1 MSTIQITENPLSLNK
16 ILLDTLGGAMRKV
29 LETCAQR
36 INDNFDALSTLDAD
50 DRLEAIVRIF
60 GLDDEDTVK
69 IIKPAKKASDPTKKA
84 GKAKTEKKIPVP
96 FWIYKVPGTNATKST
111 VNPELCK
118 GLMAGLYN
126 QCTSKPKAGCVYCTK
141 CQKDADSN
149 GGIPKRGNVD
159 LRIEQFTQ
167 SAYKYTPPS
176 GPVKKIY
183 PLDWAIKHK
192 FTEDDFDNM
201 LSENGIKLTPKGKEV
216 IKFVPEKKVR
226 APKKEKL
233 TEDMKK
239 KKNENKEPKSELE
252 EEDNDD
258 DDTASVAYSEAPS
271 EFDDEFP
278 EVEFPD
284 PEEEEEEEKIVMPKP
299 KAKVVEEPIDISQ
312 YKTINLGESG
322 RYAILKTADKT
333 KTFDIYELLEFK
345 SVKEFKIKSRTPVG
359 KFDPENGEIE
369 VN

>member
-36 INDNFDALSTLDAD
+36 INDNFDTLSTLDSD

-96 FWIYKVPGTNATKST
+96 FWIYKVPGTNAVKST
-111 VNPELCK
+111 VNPDLCQ

-126 QCTSKPKAGCVYCTK
+126 QCTSKPKSGCVYCNK

-149 GGIPKRGNVD
+149 GGIPKRGNVA
-159 LRIEQFTQ
+159 LRAEQFNQ

-183 PLDWAIKHK
+183 PLDWALKHK
-192 FTEDDFDNM
+192 FTEENFDEM
-201 LSENGIKLTPKGKEV
+201 LTENGIRLTEQGKKV
-216 IKFVPEKKVR
+216 IKFVPEKKTR

-239 KKNENKEPKSELE
+239 KKNEDKEPKSELME
-252 EEDNDD
+252 EETNDD

-271 EFDDEFP
+271 EFDDDLP
-278 EVEFPD
+278 EVEF
-284 PEEEEEEEKIVMPKP
+284 PEEEEEEIIQPKH

-312 YKTINLGESG
+312 FKTINLGESG
-322 RYAILKTADKT
+322 RYATLKTSDKN
-333 KTFDIYELLEFK
+333 KPFDLYELSEFK
-345 SVKEFKIKSRTPVG
+345 TAKDFKIKSRTPI
-359 KFDPENGEIE
+359 KRYDPESGELE
-369 VN
+369 DL